1 MSVRQATTRDTGTRN
16 DLPTVRPGS
25 ALGQSVV
32 LGRIVQLDDE
42 GRIQVETNLGPEPV
56 ESLLAI
62 PLDRELI
69 LALIADPAMSRA
81 ASTNGIAEEL
91 LADIELDLGH
101 REAARAAFVRAA
113 GLYGIQEQYRRANQC
128 WQRAADLENALST
141 MWTLSQTLLDSS
153 VK

>member
-1 MSVRQATTRDTGTRN
+1 
-16 DLPTVRPGS
+16 
-25 ALGQSVV
+25 
-32 LGRIVQLDDE
+32 
-42 GRIQVETNLGPEPV
+42 
-56 ESLLAI
+56 
-62 PLDRELI
+62 
-69 LALIADPAMSRA
+69 MSRA